1 MIPQFF
7 DVLEIKFQTEFKWD
21 TNERGGMLQRMKIF
35 TLQTSQA
42 LRARP
47 GPNSNALYPPP
58 AAVVAVAPSRG
69 ALGRPSRF
77 RGQTLRYFFCIYG
90 IFSPVMLY

>member
-35 TLQTSQA
+35 YASNLSGA
-42 LRARP
+42 ARQIRV
-47 GPNSNALYPPP
+47 
-58 AAVVAVAPSRG
+58 AAS
-69 ALGRPSRF
+69 
-77 RGQTLRYFFCIYG
+77 G
-90 IFSPVMLY
+90 IHFVL

>member
-21 TNERGGMLQRMKIF
+21 TNERGGMLQRMKFF

-42 LRARP
+42 LRA
-47 GPNSNALYPPP
+47 S
-58 AAVVAVAPSRG
+58 
-69 ALGRPSRF
+69 
-77 RGQTLRYFFCIYG
+77 
-90 IFSPVMLY
+90 SP